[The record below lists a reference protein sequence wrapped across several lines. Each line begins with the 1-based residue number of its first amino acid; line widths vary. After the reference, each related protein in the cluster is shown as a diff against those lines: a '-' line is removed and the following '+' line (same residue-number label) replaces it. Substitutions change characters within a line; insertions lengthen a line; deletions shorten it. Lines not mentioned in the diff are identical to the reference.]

1 MVRLELMVEMVI
13 LMVLEVKSKG
23 LKELWQEEVLME

>member
-13 LMVLEVKSKG
+13 LMMLEVESKE